1 MKRAY
6 SFKVR
11 VTAVISVILFII
23 SFFIADLFRI
33 QVILGGKYASKN
45 LYLSSANTK
54 IEALRGEILDANGNA
69 LVYNVSS
76 YSVYINASYFPKSS
90 EKAERNRIMKSLINL
105 FEENLVEYNNLTP
118 LEIVD
123 GEIVYKEDSDSI
135 KKFAFRKD
143 YLNLNDYA
151 TAQNCYDALVEYYEL
166 EDMTREEVL
175 KLSSVYMAMR
185 KADFSTNNPFTIAE
199 NVPLSLITYLKEQ
212 SRFYL
217 GVETR
222 VDTERAYYDGTI
234 APHIVGFYDSISAE
248 EYEKA
253 TALYQE
259 AVNSGKYTEEEL
271 EVLKLRAYGMTDKIG
286 KFGIESAMEDEL
298 RGTNGVLTTTT
309 NSDGTK
315 TTAIKTAPIN
325 GNNVILTIDG
335 DFQRDVQQILSTR
348 IESTKETDRVAT
360 AGSIVVMDVNDFSV
374 LACATY
380 PSYDLSTYKDNIVE
394 LNKDKTAPLW
404 NRALRST
411 YAPGSTVKPIVG
423 IAGLEEGIITADT
436 EIQCNLLYTHF
447 KDLPLNCM
455 GLGNHG
461 GRYMTLTSALT
472 YSCNTFFY
480 ETGRLLGISKLNEY
494 FTMFGLGQKTGV
506 ELTEATG
513 VVASKENREA
523 AGGIW
528 YPGNTVQA
536 AIGQSDNLFTPIQLC
551 AYVSTLANGGTKY
564 KAHFVKSIKS
574 YDYTKTYYE
583 ATPLILSQVNASPQS
598 ILAVKQG
605 MVAMGDTVSAFN
617 GLNYDVASKTGTA
630 QAKKR
635 VGDVYVEY
643 TNGFMIS
650 YAPADNP
657 QIAVVVAIENVTS
670 GGLGNYV
677 AEVYEAYFNRDSEI
691 SSSQQGNVV
700 LR

>member
-1 MKRAY
+1 MKGAY
-6 SFKVR
+6 SFRVR

-33 QVILGGKYASKN
+33 QVILGEKYASKN

-76 YSVYINASYFPKSS
+76 YSVYLNASYFPKSS
-90 EKAERNRIMKSLINL
+90 EKVERNKIMLSLINL

-123 GEIVYKEDSDSI
+123 GEVVYKEDSDAT
-135 KKFAFRKD
+135 KKFVFKKD
-143 YLNLNDYA
+143 YLNLNAYA

-166 EDMTREEVL
+166 KDMTKEEVL

-199 NVPLSLITYLKEQ
+199 NVPLSLVTYLKEQ

-222 VDTERAYYDGTI
+222 VDSERAYYDGTI
-234 APHIVGFYDSISAE
+234 APHIVGFYDAISAE

-286 KFGIESAMEDEL
+286 KFGIESAMEEEL

-315 TTAIKTAPIN
+315 TTTITTTPIN

-335 DFQRDVQQILSTR
+335 DFQKDVQQILSTK
-348 IESTKETDRVAT
+348 IESTKETDRVAS

-380 PSYDLSTYKDNIVE
+380 PSYDLSTYKENIVA
-394 LNKDKTAPLW
+394 LNKDDTAPLW

-423 IAGLEEGIITADT
+423 IAGLEEGIITTET

-461 GRYMTLTSALT
+461 GRYMTLNSALT

-494 FTMFGLGQKTGV
+494 FSMFGLGQKTGV
-506 ELTEATG
+506 ELTEAMG

-564 KAHFVKSIKS
+564 KAHFVKSVKS

-583 ATPLILSQVNASPQS
+583 ATPVILSQVNASPES
-598 ILAVKQG
+598 IMASKRG
-605 MVAMGDTVSAFN
+605 MVSMADTVSAFN

-630 QAKKR
+630 QAKKK

-691 SSSQQGNVV
+691 SSSQQNGIILN
-700 LR
+700 

>member
-1 MKRAY
+1 MKGAY
-6 SFKVR
+6 SFRIR

-33 QVILGGKYASKN
+33 QVILGEKYASKN

-76 YSVYINASYFPKSS
+76 YSVYLNASYFPKSS
-90 EKAERNRIMKSLINL
+90 EKAERNKIMMSLINL

-123 GEIVYKEDSDSI
+123 DEVVYKEDSDAI
-135 KKFAFRKD
+135 KKFVFKKD
-143 YLNLNDYA
+143 YLNLNAYA

-166 EDMTREEVL
+166 KDMTKEEVL

-199 NVPLSLITYLKEQ
+199 NVPLSLVTYLKEQ

-222 VDTERAYYDGTI
+222 VDSERAYYDGTI
-234 APHIVGFYDSISAE
+234 APHIVGFYDAISAE

-286 KFGIESAMEDEL
+286 KFGIESAMEEEL

-315 TTAIKTAPIN
+315 TTTITTTPTN
-325 GNNVILTIDG
+325 GNNVILTIYG
-335 DFQRDVQQILSTR
+335 DFQKDVQQILSTK
-348 IESTKETDRVAT
+348 IESTKETDRVAS

-380 PSYDLSTYKDNIVE
+380 PSYDLSTYKENIVA
-394 LNKDKTAPLW
+394 LNQDDTAPLW

-423 IAGLEEGIITADT
+423 IAGLEEGIITTET

-461 GRYMTLTSALT
+461 GHYMTLNSALT

-494 FTMFGLGQKTGV
+494 FSMFGLGQKTGV
-506 ELTEATG
+506 ELTEAMG

-564 KAHFVKSIKS
+564 KAHFVKSVKS

-583 ATPLILSQVNASPQS
+583 ASPVILSQVNASPES
-598 ILAVKQG
+598 IMASKRG
-605 MVAMGDTVSAFN
+605 MVSMADTVSAFN
-617 GLNYDVASKTGTA
+617 GLDYDVASKTGTA
-630 QAKKR
+630 QAKKK

-691 SSSQQGNVV
+691 SSSQQNGIILN
-700 LR
+700 